1 MDNVICSDKNFI
13 AGLSEEF
20 KADLHQHPVLEI
32 YAACDGSSHVKIGD
46 EIVSGQIITIG
57 PDAVHA
63 IADDG
68 KRGLAVFIDPLSEM
82 GYSMKE
88 ELLRGDAYGVSYCD
102 DLTDLLYSL
111 LQNETHDDVYSVSK
125 KLVFKLRGKMI
136 DRPFDDPV
144 LEALRILSEEDE
156 NFTME
161 ALASKVFLSKSRL
174 AHLFSEQTGI
184 TLKSYIQYKRL
195 EEALLKIMSGSNITE
210 AAMDT
215 GFSGSSHI
223 SVSGR
228 KLTGMRLR
236 NLLNL

>member
-1 MDNVICSDKNFI
+1 MDNIICSGKNYI

-32 YAACDGSSHVKIGD
+32 YAACDGSSHVRIGD
-46 EIVSGQIITIG
+46 KIVSGQIIAIG

-88 ELLRGDAYGVSYCD
+88 ELLRGDAYGVTCCEELKSS
-102 DLTDLLYSL
+102 LYGL
-111 LQNETHDDVYSVSK
+111 LQDETYETVYSVSNQF
-125 KLVFKLRGKMI
+125 VFELRGKMI
-136 DRPFDDPV
+136 SRPFDVPV
-144 LEALRILSEEDE
+144 LEAIRILSEEDE

-161 ALASKVFLSKSRL
+161 AVASKVFLSKSRL

-195 EEALLKIMSGSNITE
+195 EKALLKIMSGSNITE
-210 AAMDT
+210 AALNT

-223 SVSGR
+223 SASGK
-228 KLTGMRLR
+228 KLTGMQLR
-236 NLLNL
+236 KLLNL